1 VKLAT
6 FVNPYTGEERMGI
19 LLADGEDPLI
29 LDANALAEK
38 KTYRPEEPKS
48 PLNKYAIQTTQQNIS

>member
-38 KTYRPEEPKS
+38 RPTGQRS
-48 PLNKYAIQTTQQNIS
+48 RSHH